1 MKKALAYA
9 ATAILIGFAV
19 MMLPLALK
27 TGPPTYQPEL
37 TPQLPPQVSPEFFA
51 NTMERDDTKGV
62 DSSSS
67 RSYGFAWQTSI
78 LPSTLILLLGLIA
91 ALGVYALL
99 KKRVI

>member
-9 ATAILIGFAV
+9 VTAILIGFAV
-19 MMLPLALK
+19 MMLPLALHK
-27 TGPPTYQPEL
+27 QEL

-62 DSSSS
+62 NSSSS